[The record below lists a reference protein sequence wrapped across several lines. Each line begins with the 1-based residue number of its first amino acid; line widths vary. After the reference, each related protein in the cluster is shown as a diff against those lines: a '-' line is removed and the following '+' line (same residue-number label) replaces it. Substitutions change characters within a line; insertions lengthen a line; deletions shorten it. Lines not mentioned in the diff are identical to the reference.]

1 MGAAIGP
8 YDFTRTRK
16 EMVQAVG
23 KDRILELHRQS
34 KVKDVLGIAGL
45 YGLFAFN
52 IWFLSTH
59 SRSQP
64 GWEMVVWWLLFFL
77 QGFVIMAFGYLLH
90 DVCVHRKFGGKRFS
104 YWLSLIS
111 GVLSFT
117 PPSQY
122 GHTHMDHHT
131 YTGTDEDEAYKQD
144 VDTRTRRILFLTPIG
159 YFAAIWRFLRRNF
172 PPKWP
177 APDSAFG
184 RHPNKALL
192 VREAIYIVLGYVLI
206 FVAWKLWKKPVQY
219 GFLLP
224 ALFALPVANTLRTI
238 LEHAETNTDNNYHCA
253 TYYRTGFITRPLF
266 FWDAGDCHLVHHV
279 FPGIPWYRMG
289 EACDTLRPFLLEHG
303 VRERRS
309 LFELI
314 KGYFVDVRPHRTLWA
329 EKPLS
334 AQ

>member
-1 MGAAIGP
+1 MGAAAGP

-16 EMVQAVG
+16 EMVQALG
-23 KDRILELHRQS
+23 KDRIVALHRQS
-34 KVKDVLGIAGL
+34 KWIDALGIIGL

-52 IWFLSTH
+52 VWYLGTQ
-59 SRSQP
+59 SRSEP
-64 GWEMVVWWLLFFL
+64 GIGAVIWWILFVL
-77 QGFVIMAFGYLLH
+77 QGCVIMSFGYLLH
-90 DVCVHRKFGGKRFS
+90 DVCVHRSYGGRRFS
-104 YWLSLIS
+104 YWLSVVS
-111 GVLSFT
+111 GVLSFQ

-122 GHTHMDHHT
+122 GHTHLDHHN

-144 VDTRTRRILFLTPIG
+144 VDTRFRRILFLTPIG

-192 VREAIYIVLGYVLI
+192 VREYIIIAVCYVLI
-206 FVAWKLWKKPVQY
+206 FFAWRTWKSPVQY

-224 ALFALPVANTLRTI
+224 AFFVLPVANTLRTI
-238 LEHAETNTDNNYHCA
+238 LEHAETNVENNYHCA
-253 TYYRTGFITRPLF
+253 TYYRTGPLTRPLL

-279 FPGIPWYRMG
+279 FPGIPWYHMG
-289 EACDTLRPFLLEHG
+289 EACDTLRPFLIEHG

-309 LFELI
+309 ILELL
-314 KGYFVDVRPHRTLWA
+314 KGYFVDVQPHRTLWPTAKA
-329 EKPLS
+329 EG
-334 AQ
+334 